1 MLAAV
6 LLSCGLLAVYILA
19 RQLLVSQFDETLGA
33 KAEALMSVAE
43 ADGDEL
49 EIDMD
54 VQQFAGFGSAFS
66 GDLFVVRRAN
76 GEVVLRSPSIENQN
90 FTLVDVPLRGEW
102 RGAVVLP
109 DGVEGRA
116 AAFEFVPDGDR
127 GEAFGNLQLVVA
139 SSSTALQAAL
149 RAVLMVLVV
158 TGGVGVAVSIVLIWV

>member
-54 VQQFAGFGSAFS
+54 VQQF
-66 GDLFVVRRAN
+66 L
-76 GEVVLRSPSIENQN
+76 
-90 FTLVDVPLRGEW
+90 W
-102 RGAVVLP
+102 
-109 DGVEGRA
+109 
-116 AAFEFVPDGDR
+116 
-127 GEAFGNLQLVVA
+127 
-139 SSSTALQAAL
+139 
-149 RAVLMVLVV
+149 
-158 TGGVGVAVSIVLIWV
+158 